1 VQKREALQQTA
12 VEPVEDI
19 DKIIERIQESLARED
34 VQLSVA
40 DLMRLLE
47 FKREL
52 AESQTGPLTVGWIGE
67 CQQTPEE

>member
-1 VQKREALQQTA
+1 VEKREAQQQTA
-12 VEPVEDI
+12 VEPEDI

-47 FKREL
+47 FKRDL
-52 AESQTGPLTVGWIGE
+52 AESQTGPPTVGWIGE